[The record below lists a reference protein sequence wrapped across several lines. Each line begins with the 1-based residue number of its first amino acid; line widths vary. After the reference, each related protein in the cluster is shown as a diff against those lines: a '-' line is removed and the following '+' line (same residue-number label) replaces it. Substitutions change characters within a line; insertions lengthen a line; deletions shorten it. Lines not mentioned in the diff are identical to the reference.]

1 MKSPAADFAAEAK
14 PLFQS
19 SGSCLI
25 CHVESFHEIIPTF
38 GIRTSLE
45 KSQIMDIHFNLS
57 NNTSFDD
64 APRYGPSNHSHH
76 NLGLPQSAFNS
87 PGSFTQRPFLR
98 DFHGGCDPFEGG
110 QNFHCCCCFAATQ
123 VEVIHYM
130 ERLPWLLGWFLM
142 GHGSYKLTKN
152 IDPLL

>member
-19 SGSCLI
+19 SGSCLM

-57 NNTSFDD
+57 NNTLMMRQD
-64 APRYGPSNHSHH
+64 
-76 NLGLPQSAFNS
+76 
-87 PGSFTQRPFLR
+87 T
-98 DFHGGCDPFEGG
+98 
-110 QNFHCCCCFAATQ
+110 
-123 VEVIHYM
+123 V
-130 ERLPWLLGWFLM
+130 LL
-142 GHGSYKLTKN
+142 T
-152 IDPLL
+152 IPTII